1 MPKSIKMVALR
12 APVTVVWAISAII
25 ERLTGANKAEWG
37 MILEALFSE
46 DPGSAL
52 GKLRSKV
59 FARVIS
65 VWKKLVIGTEFL
77 SVLEVKLQKAGMVVE
92 KEAREI
98 TAKAK
103 PPAKRTTV
111 RFVKGTLESLLGIT
125 EKQWATDFLVEEL
138 LAEHGLEFC
147 LASNDAHYLRLAYTD
162 QDADTA
168 GLVCLGMKPVESKTR
183 HGLAVLSLRKDQR
196 QTSLCVD
203 SVGSNKFPPE
213 SLWVFRKKEP
223 KA

>member
-1 MPKSIKMVALR
+1 MKKNIEMVELEV
-12 APVTVVWAISAII
+12 PVTVVPAVTAII
-25 ERLTGANKAEWG
+25 ERLTGANKAEWDK
-37 MILEALFSE
+37 ILEALFSE

-52 GKLRSKV
+52 GELGSTV

-65 VWKKLVIGTEFL
+65 TWKKLVIDTEFL
-77 SVLEVKLQKAGMVVE
+77 SVLEVKLQRAGMVVE
-92 KEAREI
+92 KEAQNI
-98 TAKAK
+98 VAKAK

-111 RFVKGTLESLLGIT
+111 RFVKGTLENLLGIT
-125 EKQWATDFLVEEL
+125 EKQWAKDFLVEEL

-168 GLVCLGMKPVESKTR
+168 GLVFLGMKPVESKTR

-203 SVGSNKFPPE
+203 SVGSAKFSPE